1 METSDQNHTAILANR
16 LSELDTIR
24 ECIAMLIKAW
34 NIHPAFEFHLN
45 MVIEEAFTN
54 VIKYAFNDDR
64 EHEIELNFNR
74 QDDCLIITLTDDGQ
88 PYDPTAKADP
98 DTALPASDRPIGGLG
113 IFLVKKYMDEVRYR
127 RHNNKNQLIFV
138 KKLSI

>member
-1 METSDQNHTAILANR
+1 MDTSDQNHTLTLANQ
-16 LSELDTIR
+16 LGELETIR
-24 ECIAMLIKAW
+24 ECIAMLMKAW
-34 NIHPAFEFHLN
+34 SIDPTFEFPLN
-45 MVIEEAFTN
+45 MALEEAFTN
-54 VIKYAFNDDR
+54 VIKYAYDDDR

-74 QDDCLIITLTDDGQ
+74 HDDCLIITLTDDGQ

-113 IFLVKKYMDEVRYR
+113 IFLVKKFMNEVRYR

-138 KKLSI
+138 KNLSI